1 MGQDDDPFGLSND
14 AGRTRIRPIRSG
26 QAQGAGT
33 AAVPPATSQG
43 GTGYGGQG
51 ATLSG
56 GAQSTAARGT
66 GGYVPEY
73 VPQGAPRLR
82 RSRLHPNPLVSAFAG
97 LLEIAPELERAAPP
111 AQPQALRQ
119 RMFDSLIDA
128 RDAAV
133 GMGIPL
139 SRAEA
144 AAWFV
149 GALIDDIALNTP
161 WGGHSDWP
169 RQPLVTQLKGDV
181 DAGTKFFDRLDELL
195 RYPNRDP
202 QLLEIAYIC
211 LGLGF
216 RGKFRVRPGGGEAEL
231 LNLRMQAARALRDRE
246 AETAPLSPN
255 WQGVTAPDGPRRFVV
270 PIWTVF
276 VGAVALVT
284 GIYVALSMQLSN
296 KAEQL
301 YALAGLVPPPE
312 RAAIYRPVRETV
324 APPPEI
330 KIEPVVIE
338 LLPTIE
344 ALLPPDTA
352 GAFRGSE
359 DTSFADIILQGT
371 NPEVFRSAKADLN
384 DVYLPLVQAIGAGIA
399 GNVEVIGGVTVIGHT
414 DNVPVQRS
422 NPFGTNQGLSEARAA
437 TIAALLVAA
446 GVPAELVKSEG
457 RADSEPIADNSTKD
471 GRAQN
476 RRVEIKIQKKL

>member
-14 AGRTRIRPIRSG
+14 AGRTRIRPVRSG
-26 QAQGAGT
+26 QAQGGGT
-33 AAVPPATSQG
+33 AAVPPGTAQG
-43 GTGYGGQG
+43 GTGYGGRG

-56 GAQSTAARGT
+56 GAYSTAAPGT
-66 GGYVPEY
+66 GGFVPEY
-73 VPQGAPRLR
+73 VAQGGPRLR
-82 RSRLHPNPLVSAFAG
+82 RSRAHPNPLVTAFAA

-119 RMFDSLIDA
+119 RLFDSLIDA

-139 SRAEA
+139 SRAEN
-144 AAWFV
+144 AAWFTA
-149 GALIDDIALNTP
+149 ALIDDIALNTP

-181 DAGTKFFDRLDELL
+181 DAGTKFFERLDELL

-202 QLLEIAYIC
+202 QLLEIAYLC

-216 RGKFRVRPGGGEAEL
+216 RGKYRVQPGGGEAEL
-231 LNLRMQAARALRDRE
+231 LNLRMQAARVLRDRE

-270 PIWTVF
+270 PIWTVL
-276 VGAVALVT
+276 VGAAAVVT
-284 GIYVALSMQLSN
+284 GIYVALSMQLSS

-301 YALAGLVPPPE
+301 YALSGLIPPPE
-312 RAAIYRPVRETV
+312 RAAIFRPVRETV

-330 KIEPVVIE
+330 KVEPVVIE
-338 LLPTIE
+338 LLPVIE
-344 ALLPPDTA
+344 ALLPPDTVQA
-352 GAFRGSE
+352 YSGTE
-359 DTSFADIILQGT
+359 DASFAEIRLQSRD
-371 NPEVFRSAKADLN
+371 PEVFRSAKADLN
-384 DVYLPLVQAIGAGIA
+384 PAYGPLVAAIGAGIA
-399 GNVEVIGGVTVIGHT
+399 GNLEVIGSVTVIGHT
-414 DNVPVQRS
+414 DNVPVQTS
-422 NPFGTNQGLSEARAA
+422 NPFGTNQGLSDARAA
-437 TIAALLVAA
+437 TIAGLLVEA
-446 GVPAELVKSEG
+446 GVPAELVRSEG
-457 RADSEPIADNSTKD
+457 RADAEPIADNATRE

-476 RRVEIKIQKKL
+476 RRVEIRIQKKL